1 MNLEKLLNTRSG
13 HKNKLFYV
21 PSTIRK
27 LTFKTTLFTIASKP
41 KYLGI
46 NLVKNSCTEKCKT
59 LFRESFKDWIKGEYT
74 M

>member
-1 MNLEKLLNTRSG
+1 M
-13 HKNKLFYV
+13 YQQQ
-21 PSTIRK
+21 TIRK

-59 LFRESFKDWIKGEYT
+59 LFRESFKD
-74 M
+74 